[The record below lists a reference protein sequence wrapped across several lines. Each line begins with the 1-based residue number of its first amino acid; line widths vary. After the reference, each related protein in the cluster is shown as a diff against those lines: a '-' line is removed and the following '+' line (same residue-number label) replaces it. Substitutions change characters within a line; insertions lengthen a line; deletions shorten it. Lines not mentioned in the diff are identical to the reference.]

1 MIVAGAVALV
11 TLLGIVALAVHAV
24 RDDGDSESGEFRLAA
39 TEPAAPPFGAFSQSR
54 LAVDRRCLRVL
65 VASTSA
71 QRIQG
76 LRDVR
81 DLGSYDGMLFVFGS
95 DAFARFTMA
104 QTPLPLDIGWYSADG
119 RPVDRARMTPCPRGS
134 DTNCPSYG
142 PRHKYRYALE
152 TRAGALGAG
161 ALSACSS

>member
-1 MIVAGAVALV
+1 MILAGAVALV
-11 TLLGIVALAVHAV
+11 TLVGIVLLAVHIV
-24 RDDGDSESGEFRLAA
+24 RGNGDSESEHFRFGA
-39 TEPAAPPFGAFSQSR
+39 TQPAAAPFDSFSQSR
-54 LAVDRRCLRVL
+54 VAVDHRCLHVL

-76 LRDVR
+76 LREVT
-81 DLGSYDGMLFVFGS
+81 DLGAYDGMLFVFPS

-104 QTPLPLDIGWYSADG
+104 QTPLPLDIGWYTSEGA
-119 RPVDRARMTPCPRGS
+119 PVDRARMTPCPRGS

-152 TRAGALGAG
+152 TRAGTLGTG
-161 ALSACSS
+161 ALNACSS